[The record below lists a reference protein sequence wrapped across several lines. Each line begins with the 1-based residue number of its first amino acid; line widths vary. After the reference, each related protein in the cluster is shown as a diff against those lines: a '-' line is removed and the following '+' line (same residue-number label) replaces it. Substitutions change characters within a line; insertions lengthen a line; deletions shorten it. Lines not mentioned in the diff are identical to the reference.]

1 MATLSN
7 HKTND
12 KTTRGSDWYRLPI
25 EVISMIIGHLDRVDL
40 KNCRLVDNCTGLQA
54 TCRLFRTIHL
64 WLGARSVH
72 RAQAVADNPKLSGF
86 VRYLEWEWDL
96 VCDIHSAYRDSQ
108 CNSIDS
114 FESLNHPH
122 FRPHFRDLWQSFSRL
137 NALCETNDSVEK
149 SDGVCML
156 HGSLPQTV
164 GLGAPPPRSR
174 VGRLLNTIIV
184 PVTVAQKYGLRL
196 RYIDHVE
203 SAPIDWDTL
212 CTYMGT
218 ISLLE
223 YFKVIFVTRD
233 RDHSLSLLFDGPD
246 LDGRWNVTGLFQTP
260 GGLSELIPSEEELVL
275 GFEATITE
283 YPLRSYDESS
293 MVAAM
298 SRYLMSRSFS
308 RLKMLTLVNVVT
320 TRDELWQFIVR
331 HRETLNSLT
340 FRNVCLSEDV
350 STGAVDGEASKVGIV
365 KLLREETQFKDLA
378 FPDETTIHARRG
390 EHVDA

>member
-25 EVISMIIGHLDRVDL
+25 EVISMIIGHLDRDDL

-64 WLGARSVH
+64 WPSTRSVH
-72 RAQAVADNPKLSGF
+72 AAQAVADNPKLSGF
-86 VRYLEWEWDL
+86 VRCLQWHRNL
-96 VCDIHSAYRDSQ
+96 VGTIYSAYRDSQ

-114 FESLNHPH
+114 SESLNAPY
-122 FRPHFRDLWQSFSRL
+122 FRDPLQSLSRL
-137 NALCETNDSVEK
+137 NALCETNDYVEK

-156 HGSLPQTV
+156 HGSLPQTG

-184 PVTVAQKYGLRL
+184 PLTVTQQYGL

-218 ISLLE
+218 ISLRQME
-223 YFKVIFVTRD
+223 YFKVIFVTRG
-233 RDHSLSLLFDGPD
+233 RDHSLTLLFDGPD
-246 LDGRWNVTGLFQTP
+246 LDSRWNVTKLFQTL
-260 GGLSELIPSEEELVL
+260 GGLSKLIPSVEELVL
-275 GFEATITE
+275 GFEATIME

-308 RLKMLTLVNVVT
+308 RLNRLTLVNVIT
-320 TRDELWQFIVR
+320 TRDELWQLIVR

-350 STGAVDGEASKVGIV
+350 STRAVDGAASKVGIV

-378 FPDETTIHARRG
+378 FPNETTIHARRG